1 MQDVASV
8 GGWKDLDTLL
18 QVYQQPDETTP
29 PAGPLRTE
37 ANMTIEYSRGSE
49 AAQPR
54 TLRSALLTTF
64 YQVGARGFAA
74 VTSVGGA
81 HGRTPDLLNPI
92 RVAVRAYTLI
102 QLISR

>member
-64 YQVGARGFAA
+64 YQVGARGFEPR
-74 VTSVGGA
+74 TS
-81 HGRTPDLLNPI
+81 
-92 RVAVRAYTLI
+92 
-102 QLISR
+102 